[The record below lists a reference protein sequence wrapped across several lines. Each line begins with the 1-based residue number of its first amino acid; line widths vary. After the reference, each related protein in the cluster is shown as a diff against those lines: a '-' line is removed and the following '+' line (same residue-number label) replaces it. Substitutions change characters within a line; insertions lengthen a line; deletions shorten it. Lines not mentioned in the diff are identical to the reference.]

1 MNNHSSLSIELTK
14 KIESKIKKENGI
26 FFTPINTITK
36 CLEIISSIKKKE
48 EIKTILEPSCGS
60 CSFIDKIND
69 IYNSKE
75 IIGVENNGL
84 IYSSIKNRYL
94 EEKSNNIKLV
104 NTDFLKYDVKEKKFD
119 LIIGN
124 PPYSVISKKQCDKKY
139 YEFFD
144 GRPNIFIL
152 FIIKCIFLLNNN
164 GILCFILPKSF
175 LNCIYYDKLRKYIQ
189 KNYCIHTIIK
199 CDDNYIETKQE
210 TIIFIIL
217 KNEKVNNTKYVLEKN
232 NLSIYGIEKDILE
245 LKELYKNSKSLKE
258 LNFFA
263 KVGNIVWNE
272 NKSILTDDENK
283 TRLIYSSDIKNKEL
297 IFQKYKNKE
306 KKNFI
311 NKKGINKMCLLLNRG
326 YGVGNYKFEF
336 CIMNE
341 NEEIDYLVENHLI
354 CIYYNNDDKIK
365 KKDLLMKYKMLSK
378 SLKNEKTKK
387 FIELY
392 FGNNAIN
399 ITELN
404 NILPFYEE

>member
-1 MNNHSSLSIELTK
+1 MNNQSSLSIELTK
-14 KIESKIKKENGI
+14 KLENKIKKENGI

-36 CLEIISSIKKKE
+36 CLEIINSIIKKE
-48 EIKTILEPSCGS
+48 EIVNILEPSCGS
-60 CSFIDKIND
+60 CNFIDKISE

-75 IIGVENNGL
+75 IIGVENNEL
-84 IYSSIKNRYL
+84 IYSSIKDRYK
-94 EEKSNNIKLV
+94 EEKRNNIELV
-104 NTDFLKYDVKEKKFD
+104 NEDFLQYNVEEKKFD

-124 PPYSVISKKQCDKKY
+124 PPYFVIPKKQCDKKY

-164 GILCFILPKSF
+164 GVLCFILPKSF
-175 LNCIYYDKLRKYIQ
+175 LNCIYYNKLRNYI
-189 KNYCIHTIIK
+189 KNNYCINKIIECK
-199 CDDNYIETKQE
+199 DNYIETKQE
-210 TIIFIIL
+210 TIIFIIS
-217 KNEKVNNTKYVLEKN
+217 KKEKENNTKYVLDKY
-232 NLSIYGIEKDILE
+232 NLSIYGIEKHILE

-272 NKSILTDDENK
+272 NKSILTDDKNK
-283 TRLIYSSDIKNKEL
+283 TRLIYSSDIKNKQL

-311 NKKGINKMCLLLNRG
+311 NKKGMNKMCLLLNRG
-326 YGVGNYKFEF
+326 YGVGNYNFEF

-354 CIYYNNDDKIK
+354 CILYNDDKIK

-404 NILPFYEE
+404 EVLPFYEK

>member
-1 MNNHSSLSIELTK
+1 MNNQSSLSIELTK
-14 KIESKIKKENGI
+14 KLESKIKKENGI
-26 FFTPINTITK
+26 YFTPINTITK
-36 CLEIISSIKKKE
+36 CLEIINSIKKKE
-48 EIKTILEPSCGS
+48 EIVNILEPSCGS
-60 CSFIDKIND
+60 CNFIDKIND
-69 IYNSKE
+69 IYNSKK
-75 IIGVENNGL
+75 IIGVENNEL
-84 IYSSIKNRYL
+84 IYSSIKNRYK
-94 EEKSNNIKLV
+94 EEKKNNIELV
-104 NTDFLKYDVKEKKFD
+104 NKDFLQYDVEEKKFD

-124 PPYSVISKKQCDKKY
+124 PPYFVIPKKQCDKKY

-175 LNCIYYDKLRKYIQ
+175 LNCIYYNKLRNYIEN
-189 KNYCIHTIIK
+189 NYCIHTIIK

-210 TIIFIIL
+210 TIIFIIS
-217 KNEKVNNTKYVLEKN
+217 KRERVNNTKYVLKKN

-272 NKSILTDDENK
+272 NKSILTNDENK
-283 TRLIYSSDIKNKEL
+283 TRLIYSSDIKNKQL
-297 IFQKYKNKE
+297 ILQKYKNKE

-326 YGVGNYKFEF
+326 YGVGNYNFEF

-354 CIYYNNDDKIK
+354 CILYNDDKIK
-365 KKDLLMKYKMLSK
+365 KKDLLTKYKILSE

-387 FIELY
+387 FIKLY

-404 NILPFYEE
+404 EVLPFYEE